1 MDLKLRLLSLS
12 IAQLCCISSAFAGTN
27 NSSTTL
33 ATIKIKAQ
41 QAADQAYKVDSSNTA
56 TRSEVALKDTPQSVS
71 IVTQKVIEDIGATR
85 LIEALDLAGGLTRAN
100 NFGGQGLT
108 GFNLRG
114 FTSGEFYRNGFP
126 INRGYPNAP
135 DSNTIERVDVLRGP
149 SSSLYGRG
157 DPGGTFNLI
166 SKTPK
171 SEQRTTL
178 GAQLNSEGLYR
189 TTVDTTGTIPNAE
202 NIGYR
207 LNVIAEGGDSYR
219 DHVES
224 KRYGIAPVIQW
235 QASDATK
242 VIFEADILR
251 NQHPLDRG
259 HTRYPTQK
267 SFNSSPK
274 TYLWETGK
282 YNNRLYNDN
291 DMTQLRVEHDLGNEW
306 KLNAGVQYLHGKLH
320 GYAVEGSGVNK
331 DDIEKINRNYSYR
344 ELKWQD
350 TDAQI
355 NLTGNFQ
362 LLGLAHTLVTGL
374 EYENYD
380 YKSYII
386 RSDPKSN
393 NYPINIYD
401 PVLGQPLPELNSVAT
416 HDRENLKTTALFV
429 QDQIELNERL
439 SALLGLRFEHYEH
452 DYKNLLPNTA
462 NWNTSHDAF
471 IPRLGLVFKARD
483 DLSIYSNAAK
493 SFKPN
498 TGASHNGEGFD
509 PEEGMAYEL
518 GFKWQALDNML
529 SVDSA
534 IFYANK
540 ENVLTDD
547 PLYPN
552 QNKKV
557 TAGEVRS
564 QGIELNIAGQITP
577 AWKIIGGYAYTDAEV
592 TKDNTLQKGTA
603 LANIPKNSFN
613 LLNIY
618 EFQNG
623 PLQGLGL
630 GINQKYIDKRAG
642 QTANSTYTMKG
653 YAVTDLVSYYQ
664 ATPKLRINLDLKN
677 LFDKVYDES
686 AFSLYAYPG
695 ESRTVQVGMSYTF

>member
-12 IAQLCCISSAFAGTN
+12 IAQLCCIPAAFADTN

-41 QAADQAYKVDSSNTA
+41 QASDQTYKVDSSSSA
-56 TRSEVALKDTPQSVS
+56 TRSEIALQDTPQSVS
-71 IVTQKVIEDIGATR
+71 MVTQKVIEDIGATR
-85 LIEALDLAGGLTRAN
+85 LVEALDLAGGVTRAN

-108 GFNLRG
+108 GFNMRG

-171 SEQRTTL
+171 SEQQTTL
-178 GAQLNSEGLYR
+178 GAQLSSEGLYR
-189 TTVDTTGTIPNAE
+189 TTVDTTGTVPDAE

-235 QASDATK
+235 QATDATK
-242 VIFEADILR
+242 VTFEADILR

-267 SFNSSPK
+267 SFNSSPE

-282 YNNRLYNDN
+282 YYNRLYNDN
-291 DMTQLRVEHDLGNEW
+291 NMTQLRVEHDLGNDW
-306 KLNAGVQYLHGKLH
+306 KLNAGVQYLNGKLH
-320 GYAVEGSGVNK
+320 GYAVEANGIQNDG
-331 DDIEKINRNYSYR
+331 ETLGRNYNYR

-386 RSDPKSN
+386 RSSGDIGS
-393 NYPINIYD
+393 YPINIYN
-401 PVLGQPLPELNSVAT
+401 PVLGQPLPELNRVTT

-429 QDQIELNERL
+429 QDQIGLNERL

-452 DYKNLLPNTA
+452 DYKNLLPNTT

-471 IPRLGLVFKARD
+471 IPRLGLVYKASD
-483 DLSIYSNAAK
+483 DLSLYGNAAK

-498 TGASHNGEGFD
+498 TGASRNGEGFD
-509 PEEGMAYEL
+509 PEEGTAYEL

-529 SVDSA
+529 SIDSA
-534 IFYANK
+534 IFM
-540 ENVLTDD
+540 LI
-547 PLYPN
+547 
-552 QNKKV
+552 KKM
-557 TAGEVRS
+557 
-564 QGIELNIAGQITP
+564 
-577 AWKIIGGYAYTDAEV
+577 Y
-592 TKDNTLQKGTA
+592 
-603 LANIPKNSFN
+603 
-613 LLNIY
+613 
-618 EFQNG
+618 
-623 PLQGLGL
+623 
-630 GINQKYIDKRAG
+630 
-642 QTANSTYTMKG
+642 
-653 YAVTDLVSYYQ
+653 
-664 ATPKLRINLDLKN
+664 
-677 LFDKVYDES
+677 
-686 AFSLYAYPG
+686 
-695 ESRTVQVGMSYTF
+695 

>member
-12 IAQLCCISSAFAGTN
+12 IAQLCCIPAAFADTN

-41 QAADQAYKVDSSNTA
+41 QASDQTYKVDSSSSA
-56 TRSEVALKDTPQSVS
+56 TRSEIALQNTPQSVS
-71 IVTQKVIEDIGATR
+71 VVTQKVIEDIGATR
-85 LIEALDLAGGLTRAN
+85 LVEALDLAGGVTRAN

-108 GFNLRG
+108 GFNVRG

-171 SEQRTTL
+171 SEQQTTL
-178 GAQLNSEGLYR
+178 GAQLSSEGLYR

-235 QASDATK
+235 QATDATK
-242 VIFEADILR
+242 VTFEADILR

-267 SFNSSPK
+267 SFNSSPE

-282 YNNRLYNDN
+282 YYNRLYNDN
-291 DMTQLRVEHDLGNEW
+291 NMAQLRVEHDLGNDW
-306 KLNAGVQYLHGKLH
+306 KLNAGVQYLNGKLH
-320 GYAVEGSGVNK
+320 GYAVEANGIQNDG
-331 DDIEKINRNYSYR
+331 ETLGRNYNYR

-386 RSDPKSN
+386 RSSGDIGS
-393 NYPINIYD
+393 YPINIYN
-401 PVLGQPLPELNSVAT
+401 PVLGQPLPELNRITT

-429 QDQIELNERL
+429 QDQIDLNERL

-452 DYKNLLPNTA
+452 DYKNLLPNTT

-471 IPRLGLVFKARD
+471 IPRLGLVYKASD
-483 DLSIYSNAAK
+483 DLSLYGNAAK

-498 TGASHNGEGFD
+498 TGASRNGEGFD
-509 PEEGMAYEL
+509 PEEGTAYEL

-529 SVDSA
+529 SIDSA

-540 ENVLTDD
+540 ENVLTLD
-547 PLYPN
+547 PVDSAY
-552 QNKKV
+552 KV
-557 TAGEVRS
+557 AAGEVRS
-564 QGIELNIAGQITP
+564 RGIELNIAGQITP

-618 EFQNG
+618 EFQDG

-630 GINQKYIDKRAG
+630 GINQKYIDLSDTRDTEAL
-642 QTANSTYTMKG
+642 ST
-653 YAVTDLVSYYQ
+653 
-664 ATPKLRINLDLKN
+664 
-677 LFDKVYDES
+677 
-686 AFSLYAYPG
+686 
-695 ESRTVQVGMSYTF
+695 

>member
-12 IAQLCCISSAFAGTN
+12 IAQLCCIPATFADTN

-41 QAADQAYKVDSSNTA
+41 QTSDQTYKVDSSSSA
-56 TRSEVALKDTPQSVS
+56 TRSEIALQDTPQSVS
-71 IVTQKVIEDIGATR
+71 VVTQKVIEDIGATR
-85 LIEALDLAGGLTRAN
+85 LVEALDLAGGVTRAN

-108 GFNLRG
+108 GFNVRG

-171 SEQRTTL
+171 SEQQTTL

-235 QASDATK
+235 QATDATR
-242 VIFEADILR
+242 VTFEADILR

-267 SFNSSPK
+267 SFNSSPE

-282 YNNRLYNDN
+282 YYNRLYNDN
-291 DMTQLRVEHDLGNEW
+291 NMAQLRVEHDLANDW
-306 KLNAGVQYLHGKLH
+306 KLNAGVQYLNGKLH
-320 GYAVEGSGVNK
+320 GYAVEANGIQNDG
-331 DDIEKINRNYSYR
+331 ETLGRNYNYR

-386 RSDPKSN
+386 RSSGDIGS
-393 NYPINIYD
+393 YPINIYN
-401 PVLGQPLPELNSVAT
+401 PVLGQPLPELNRVTT

-429 QDQIELNERL
+429 QDQIDLNERL

-452 DYKNLLPNTA
+452 DYKNLLPNTT

-471 IPRLGLVFKARD
+471 IPRLGLVYKASD
-483 DLSIYSNAAK
+483 DLSLYGNAAK

-498 TGASHNGEGFD
+498 TGASRNGEGFD
-509 PEEGMAYEL
+509 PEEGTTYEL

-529 SVDSA
+529 SIDSA

-540 ENVLTDD
+540 ENVLTLD
-547 PLYPN
+547 PVDSAY
-552 QNKKV
+552 KV
-557 TAGEVRS
+557 AAGEVRS
-564 QGIELNIAGQITP
+564 RGIELNIAGQITP
-577 AWKIIGGYAYTDAEV
+577 AWKIIGGYA
-592 TKDNTLQKGTA
+592 
-603 LANIPKNSFN
+603 
-613 LLNIY
+613 
-618 EFQNG
+618 
-623 PLQGLGL
+623 
-630 GINQKYIDKRAG
+630 
-642 QTANSTYTMKG
+642 
-653 YAVTDLVSYYQ
+653 
-664 ATPKLRINLDLKN
+664 
-677 LFDKVYDES
+677 
-686 AFSLYAYPG
+686 
-695 ESRTVQVGMSYTF
+695 

>member
-12 IAQLCCISSAFAGTN
+12 IAQLCCIPAAFADTN

-41 QAADQAYKVDSSNTA
+41 QASDQTYKVDSSSSA
-56 TRSEVALKDTPQSVS
+56 TRSEIALQDTPQSVS
-71 IVTQKVIEDIGATR
+71 MVTQKVIEDIGATR
-85 LIEALDLAGGLTRAN
+85 LVEALDLAGGVTRAN

-108 GFNLRG
+108 GFNMRG

-171 SEQRTTL
+171 SEQQTTL
-178 GAQLNSEGLYR
+178 GAQLSSEGLYR
-189 TTVDTTGTIPNAE
+189 TTVDTTGTVPDAE

-235 QASDATK
+235 QATDATK
-242 VIFEADILR
+242 VTFEADILR

-267 SFNSSPK
+267 SFNSSPE

-282 YNNRLYNDN
+282 YYNRLYNDN
-291 DMTQLRVEHDLGNEW
+291 NMTQLRVEHDLGNDW
-306 KLNAGVQYLHGKLH
+306 KLNAGVQYLNGKLH
-320 GYAVEGSGVNK
+320 GYAVEANGIQNDG
-331 DDIEKINRNYSYR
+331 ETLGRNYNYR

-386 RSDPKSN
+386 RSSGDIGS
-393 NYPINIYD
+393 YPINIYN
-401 PVLGQPLPELNSVAT
+401 PVLGQPLPELNRVTT

-429 QDQIELNERL
+429 QDQIGLNERL

-452 DYKNLLPNTA
+452 DYKNLLPNTT

-471 IPRLGLVFKARD
+471 IPRLGLVYKASD
-483 DLSIYSNAAK
+483 DLSLYGNAAK

-498 TGASHNGEGFD
+498 TGASRNGEGFD
-509 PEEGMAYEL
+509 PEEGTAYEL

-529 SVDSA
+529 SIDSA

-540 ENVLTDD
+540 ENVLTLD
-547 PLYPN
+547 PVDSAY
-552 QNKKV
+552 KV
-557 TAGEVRS
+557 AAGEVRS
-564 QGIELNIAGQITP
+564 RGIELNIAGQITP

-592 TKDNTLQKGTA
+592 TKDNTLQKEQ
-603 LANIPKNSFN
+603 L
-613 LLNIY
+613 
-618 EFQNG
+618 
-623 PLQGLGL
+623 
-630 GINQKYIDKRAG
+630 
-642 QTANSTYTMKG
+642 
-653 YAVTDLVSYYQ
+653 
-664 ATPKLRINLDLKN
+664 
-677 LFDKVYDES
+677 
-686 AFSLYAYPG
+686 
-695 ESRTVQVGMSYTF
+695 

>member
-12 IAQLCCISSAFAGTN
+12 IAQLCCISTTFAETN
-27 NSSTTL
+27 SSSTTL

-41 QAADQAYKVDSSNTA
+41 QAADQAYKVDSSSSA

-71 IVTQKVIEDIGATR
+71 VVTQKVIEDIGATR
-85 LIEALDLAGGLTRAN
+85 LIEALDLAGGVTRAN

-171 SEQRTTL
+171 SEQQTTL
-178 GAQLNSEGLYR
+178 GAQLNIEGLYR

-242 VIFEADILR
+242 VTFEADILR

-259 HTRYPTQK
+259 QTRYAGQK
-267 SFNSSPK
+267 SFNSSPE

-291 DMTQLRVEHDLGNEW
+291 NMTQLRVEHDLGNDW
-306 KLNAGVQYLHGKLH
+306 KLNAGVQYLNGKLH
-320 GYAVEGSGVNK
+320 GYAVEANGIQ
-331 DDIEKINRNYSYR
+331 DDGETLNRNYNYR

-380 YKSYII
+380 YKSFII

-401 PVLGQPLPELNSVAT
+401 PVLGQPLPELKNITT

-429 QDQIELNERL
+429 QDQIDLNERL

-498 TGASHNGEGFD
+498 TGASRNGEGFD

-534 IFYANK
+534 IFYAKK
-540 ENVLTDD
+540 ENVLTLD
-547 PLYPN
+547 PVDSAY
-552 QNKKV
+552 KV
-557 TAGEVRS
+557 AAGEVRS
-564 QGIELNIAGQITP
+564 QGIELNVAGQITP

-592 TKDNTLQKGTA
+592 TKDNTLKKGTA

-618 EFQNG
+618 EFQDG

-653 YAVTDLVSYYQ
+653 YAVTDLISYYQ

-686 AFSLYAYPG
+686 AFNLYAYPG
-695 ESRTVQVGMSYTF
+695 ESRTVQLGMSYTF

>member
-12 IAQLCCISSAFAGTN
+12 IAQLCCISSAFADTDT
-27 NSSTTL
+27 SSTTL
-33 ATIKIKAQ
+33 ATIKVKAQ
-41 QAADQAYKVDSSNTA
+41 QASDQTYKVDSSSSA
-56 TRSEVALKDTPQSVS
+56 TRSEIALKDTPQSVS
-71 IVTQKVIEDIGATR
+71 VVTQKVIEDIGATR
-85 LIEALDLAGGLTRAN
+85 LIEALDLAGGVTRAN

-126 INRGYPNAP
+126 INRGYPNVP
-135 DSNTIERVDVLRGP
+135 DSNTIERIDVLRGP

-171 SEQRTTL
+171 SEQQTTL

-189 TTVDTTGTIPNAE
+189 TTVDTTGTVPNAE
-202 NIGYR
+202 NVGYR

-235 QASDATK
+235 QASDTTK
-242 VIFEADILR
+242 LTFEADILR

-259 HTRYPTQK
+259 QTRYAGQK
-267 SFNSSPK
+267 SFISSPD

-282 YNNRLYNDN
+282 DNNRLYNDN
-291 DMTQLRVEHDLGNEW
+291 NMAQLRVEHELGNDW
-306 KLNAGVQYLHGKLH
+306 KLNAGVQYLNGKLH
-320 GYAVEGSGVNK
+320 GYAVEANGIQK
-331 DDIEKINRNYSYR
+331 DGETLGRNYNYR

-355 NLTGNFQ
+355 NLTGKFQ
-362 LLGLAHTLVTGL
+362 FLGLANTLVTGL

-386 RSDPKSN
+386 RSSGDVGS
-393 NYPINIYD
+393 YPINIYN
-401 PVLGQPLPELNSVAT
+401 PVLGQPLPELYRVTT
-416 HDRENLKTTALFV
+416 HDRENLKTTALFL
-429 QDQIELNERL
+429 QDQVDLNERL

-462 NWNTSHDAF
+462 NWNTGHNAF
-471 IPRLGLVFKARD
+471 IPRLGLVYKASD
-483 DLSIYSNAAK
+483 DLSIYTNAAK

-498 TGASHNGEGFD
+498 TGASRNGDGFD
-509 PEEGMAYEL
+509 PEEGLAYEL

-529 SVDSA
+529 SIDSA
-534 IFYANK
+534 IFYVNK
-540 ENVLTDD
+540 ENVLTLD
-547 PLYPN
+547 PVDSAY
-552 QNKKV
+552 KV
-557 TAGEVRS
+557 AAGKVRS
-564 QGIELNIAGQITP
+564 QGIELNVAGQITP

-592 TKDNTLQKGTA
+592 TKDNSLQKGTT

-618 EFQNG
+618 EFQDG

-664 ATPKLRINLDLKN
+664 ASPKLRINLDLKN

-686 AFSLYAYPG
+686 AFNLYAYPG
-695 ESRTVQVGMSYTF
+695 ESRTVQLGMSYTF

>member
-12 IAQLCCISSAFAGTN
+12 IAQLCCIPAAFADTN

-41 QAADQAYKVDSSNTA
+41 QASDQTYKVDSSSSA
-56 TRSEVALKDTPQSVS
+56 TRSEIALQDTPQSVS
-71 IVTQKVIEDIGATR
+71 VVTQKVIEDIGATR
-85 LIEALDLAGGLTRAN
+85 LVEALDLAGGVTRAN

-108 GFNLRG
+108 GFNVRG

-171 SEQRTTL
+171 SEQQTTL

-235 QASDATK
+235 QATDATK
-242 VIFEADILR
+242 VTFEADILR

-267 SFNSSPK
+267 SFNSSPE

-282 YNNRLYNDN
+282 YYNRLYNDN
-291 DMTQLRVEHDLGNEW
+291 NMTQLRVEHDLGNDW
-306 KLNAGVQYLHGKLH
+306 KLNAGVQYLNGKLH
-320 GYAVEGSGVNK
+320 GYAVEANGIQNDG
-331 DDIEKINRNYSYR
+331 ETLGRNYNYR

-386 RSDPKSN
+386 RSSGDIGS
-393 NYPINIYD
+393 YPINIYN
-401 PVLGQPLPELNSVAT
+401 PVLGQPLPELNRVTT
-416 HDRENLKTTALFV
+416 HDRESLKTTALFV
-429 QDQIELNERL
+429 QDQIDLNERL

-452 DYKNLLPNTA
+452 DYKNLLPNTT

-471 IPRLGLVFKARD
+471 IPRLGLVYKASD
-483 DLSIYSNAAK
+483 DLSLYGNAAK

-498 TGASHNGEGFD
+498 TGASRNGEGFD
-509 PEEGMAYEL
+509 PEEGTAYEL

-529 SVDSA
+529 SIDSA

-540 ENVLTDD
+540 ENVLTLD
-547 PLYPN
+547 PVDSAY
-552 QNKKV
+552 KV
-557 TAGEVRS
+557 AAGEVRS
-564 QGIELNIAGQITP
+564 RGIELNIAGQITP

-618 EFQNG
+618 
-623 PLQGLGL
+623 
-630 GINQKYIDKRAG
+630 
-642 QTANSTYTMKG
+642 
-653 YAVTDLVSYYQ
+653 
-664 ATPKLRINLDLKN
+664 
-677 LFDKVYDES
+677 
-686 AFSLYAYPG
+686 
-695 ESRTVQVGMSYTF
+695 

>member
-12 IAQLCCISSAFAGTN
+12 IAQLCCIPAAFADTN

-41 QAADQAYKVDSSNTA
+41 QASDQTYKVDSSSSA
-56 TRSEVALKDTPQSVS
+56 TRSEIALQDTPQSVS
-71 IVTQKVIEDIGATR
+71 MVTQKVIEDIGATR
-85 LIEALDLAGGLTRAN
+85 LVEALDLAGGVTRAN

-108 GFNLRG
+108 GFNMRG

-171 SEQRTTL
+171 SEQQTTL
-178 GAQLNSEGLYR
+178 GAQLSSEGLYR
-189 TTVDTTGTIPNAE
+189 TTVDTTGTVPDAE

-235 QASDATK
+235 QATDATK
-242 VIFEADILR
+242 VTFEADILR

-267 SFNSSPK
+267 SFNSSPE

-282 YNNRLYNDN
+282 YYNRLYNDN
-291 DMTQLRVEHDLGNEW
+291 NMTQLRVEHDLGNDW
-306 KLNAGVQYLHGKLH
+306 KLNAGVQYLNGKLH
-320 GYAVEGSGVNK
+320 GYAVEANGIQNDG
-331 DDIEKINRNYSYR
+331 ETLGRNYNYR

-386 RSDPKSN
+386 RSSGDIGS
-393 NYPINIYD
+393 YPINIYN
-401 PVLGQPLPELNSVAT
+401 PVLGQPLPELNRVTT

-429 QDQIELNERL
+429 QDQIGLNERL

-452 DYKNLLPNTA
+452 DYKNLLPNTT

-471 IPRLGLVFKARD
+471 IPRLGLVYKASD
-483 DLSIYSNAAK
+483 DLSLYGNAAK

-498 TGASHNGEGFD
+498 TGASRNGEGFD
-509 PEEGMAYEL
+509 PEEGTAYEL

-529 SVDSA
+529 SIDSA

-540 ENVLTDD
+540 ENVLTLD
-547 PLYPN
+547 PVDSAY
-552 QNKKV
+552 KV
-557 TAGEVRS
+557 AAGEVRS
-564 QGIELNIAGQITP
+564 RGIELNIAGQITP
-577 AWKIIGGYAYTDAEV
+577 
-592 TKDNTLQKGTA
+592 
-603 LANIPKNSFN
+603 
-613 LLNIY
+613 
-618 EFQNG
+618 
-623 PLQGLGL
+623 
-630 GINQKYIDKRAG
+630 
-642 QTANSTYTMKG
+642 
-653 YAVTDLVSYYQ
+653 
-664 ATPKLRINLDLKN
+664 
-677 LFDKVYDES
+677 
-686 AFSLYAYPG
+686 
-695 ESRTVQVGMSYTF
+695 

>member
-12 IAQLCCISSAFAGTN
+12 IAQLCCIPAAFADTN

-41 QAADQAYKVDSSNTA
+41 QASDQTYKVDSSSSA
-56 TRSEVALKDTPQSVS
+56 TRSEIALQDTPQSVS
-71 IVTQKVIEDIGATR
+71 MVTQKVIEDIGATR
-85 LIEALDLAGGLTRAN
+85 LVEALDLAGGVTRAN

-108 GFNLRG
+108 GFNMRG

-171 SEQRTTL
+171 SEQQTTL
-178 GAQLNSEGLYR
+178 GAQLSSEGLYR
-189 TTVDTTGTIPNAE
+189 TTVDTTGTVPDAE

-235 QASDATK
+235 QATDATK
-242 VIFEADILR
+242 VTFEADILR

-267 SFNSSPK
+267 SFNSSPE

-282 YNNRLYNDN
+282 YYNRLYNDN
-291 DMTQLRVEHDLGNEW
+291 NMTQLRVEHDLGNDW
-306 KLNAGVQYLHGKLH
+306 KLNAGVQYLNGKLH
-320 GYAVEGSGVNK
+320 GYAVEANGIQNDG
-331 DDIEKINRNYSYR
+331 ETLGRNYNYR

-386 RSDPKSN
+386 RSSGDIGS
-393 NYPINIYD
+393 YPINIYN
-401 PVLGQPLPELNSVAT
+401 PVLGQPLPELNRVTT

-429 QDQIELNERL
+429 QDQIGLNERL

-452 DYKNLLPNTA
+452 DYKNLLPNTT

-471 IPRLGLVFKARD
+471 IPRLGLVYKASD
-483 DLSIYSNAAK
+483 DLSLYGNAAK

-498 TGASHNGEGFD
+498 TGASRNGEGFD
-509 PEEGMAYEL
+509 PEEGTAYEL

-529 SVDSA
+529 SIDSA

-540 ENVLTDD
+540 ENVLTLD
-547 PLYPN
+547 PVDSAY
-552 QNKKV
+552 KV
-557 TAGEVRS
+557 AAGEVRS
-564 QGIELNIAGQITP
+564 RGIELNIAGQITP
-577 AWKIIGGYAYTDAEV
+577 AWKIIGGR
-592 TKDNTLQKGTA
+592 
-603 LANIPKNSFN
+603 I
-613 LLNIY
+613 
-618 EFQNG
+618 
-623 PLQGLGL
+623 
-630 GINQKYIDKRAG
+630 
-642 QTANSTYTMKG
+642 QT
-653 YAVTDLVSYYQ
+653 
-664 ATPKLRINLDLKN
+664 
-677 LFDKVYDES
+677 
-686 AFSLYAYPG
+686 
-695 ESRTVQVGMSYTF
+695 

>member
-12 IAQLCCISSAFAGTN
+12 IAQLCCIPAAFADTN

-41 QAADQAYKVDSSNTA
+41 QASDQTYKVDSSSSA
-56 TRSEVALKDTPQSVS
+56 TRSEIALQDTPQSVS
-71 IVTQKVIEDIGATR
+71 MVTQKVIEDIGATR
-85 LIEALDLAGGLTRAN
+85 LVEALDLAGGVTRAN

-108 GFNLRG
+108 GFNMRG

-171 SEQRTTL
+171 SEQQTTL
-178 GAQLNSEGLYR
+178 GAQLSSEGLYR
-189 TTVDTTGTIPNAE
+189 TTVDTTGTVPDAE

-235 QASDATK
+235 QATDATK
-242 VIFEADILR
+242 VTFEADILR

-267 SFNSSPK
+267 SFNSSPE

-282 YNNRLYNDN
+282 YYNRLYNDN
-291 DMTQLRVEHDLGNEW
+291 NMTQLRVEHDLGNDW
-306 KLNAGVQYLHGKLH
+306 KLNAGVQYLNGKLH
-320 GYAVEGSGVNK
+320 GYAVEANGIQNDG
-331 DDIEKINRNYSYR
+331 ETLGRNYNYR

-386 RSDPKSN
+386 RSSGDIGS
-393 NYPINIYD
+393 YPINIYN
-401 PVLGQPLPELNSVAT
+401 PVLGQPLPELNRVTT

-429 QDQIELNERL
+429 QDQIGLNERL

-452 DYKNLLPNTA
+452 DYKNLLPNTT

-471 IPRLGLVFKARD
+471 IPRLGLVYKASD
-483 DLSIYSNAAK
+483 DLSLYGNAAK

-498 TGASHNGEGFD
+498 TGASRNGEGFD
-509 PEEGMAYEL
+509 PEEGTAYEL

-529 SVDSA
+529 SIDSA

-540 ENVLTDD
+540 ENVLTLD
-547 PLYPN
+547 PVDSAY
-552 QNKKV
+552 KV
-557 TAGEVRS
+557 AAGEVRS
-564 QGIELNIAGQITP
+564 RGIELNIAGQITP

-613 LLNIY
+613 LLN
-618 EFQNG
+618 
-623 PLQGLGL
+623 
-630 GINQKYIDKRAG
+630 
-642 QTANSTYTMKG
+642 
-653 YAVTDLVSYYQ
+653 
-664 ATPKLRINLDLKN
+664 
-677 LFDKVYDES
+677 
-686 AFSLYAYPG
+686 
-695 ESRTVQVGMSYTF
+695 

>member
-12 IAQLCCISSAFAGTN
+12 IAQLCCISTTFAETN
-27 NSSTTL
+27 SSSTTL

-41 QAADQAYKVDSSNTA
+41 QAADQAYKVDSSNSA

-71 IVTQKVIEDIGATR
+71 VVTQKVIEDIGATR
-85 LIEALDLAGGLTRAN
+85 LIEALDLAGGVTRAN

-171 SEQRTTL
+171 SEQQTTL

-242 VIFEADILR
+242 VTFEADILR

-259 HTRYPTQK
+259 QTRYAGQK
-267 SFNSSPK
+267 SFNNSPE

-291 DMTQLRVEHDLGNEW
+291 NMTQLRVEHDLGNDW

-320 GYAVEGSGVNK
+320 GYAVEANGIQ
-331 DDIEKINRNYSYR
+331 DDGETLNRNYNYR

-401 PVLGQPLPELNSVAT
+401 PVLGQPLPELKNITT
-416 HDRENLKTTALFV
+416 HDRENLKTTAVFA
-429 QDQIELNERL
+429 QDQIDLNERL

-471 IPRLGLVFKARD
+471 IPRLGLVFKARN

-498 TGASHNGEGFD
+498 TGASRNGEGFD
-509 PEEGMAYEL
+509 PEQGMAYEL
-518 GFKWQALDNML
+518 GFKWQALDNTL

-534 IFYANK
+534 IFYAKK
-540 ENVLTDD
+540 ENVLTLD
-547 PLYPN
+547 PVDSAY
-552 QNKKV
+552 KV
-557 TAGEVRS
+557 AAGKVRS
-564 QGIELNIAGQITP
+564 QGIELNVAGQITP

-592 TKDNTLQKGTA
+592 SKDNTLKKGTA

-618 EFQNG
+618 EFQDG

-653 YAVTDLVSYYQ
+653 YAVTDLVTYYQ

-686 AFSLYAYPG
+686 AFNLYAYPG

>member
-12 IAQLCCISSAFAGTN
+12 IAQLCCIPAAFADTN

-41 QAADQAYKVDSSNTA
+41 QASDQTYKVDSSSSA
-56 TRSEVALKDTPQSVS
+56 TRSEIALQNTPQSVS
-71 IVTQKVIEDIGATR
+71 VVTQKVIEDIGATR
-85 LIEALDLAGGLTRAN
+85 LVEALDLAGGVTRAN

-108 GFNLRG
+108 GFNVRG

-171 SEQRTTL
+171 SEQQTTL
-178 GAQLNSEGLYR
+178 GAQLSSEGLYR
-189 TTVDTTGTIPNAE
+189 TTVDTTGTVPDAE

-235 QASDATK
+235 QATDATK
-242 VIFEADILR
+242 VTFEADILR

-267 SFNSSPK
+267 SFNSSPE

-282 YNNRLYNDN
+282 YYNRLYNDN
-291 DMTQLRVEHDLGNEW
+291 NMAQLRVEHDLANDW
-306 KLNAGVQYLHGKLH
+306 KLNAGVQYLNGKLH
-320 GYAVEGSGVNK
+320 GYAVEANGIQNDG
-331 DDIEKINRNYSYR
+331 ETLGRNYNYR

-386 RSDPKSN
+386 RSSGDIGS
-393 NYPINIYD
+393 YPINIYN
-401 PVLGQPLPELNSVAT
+401 PVLGQPLPELNRVTT

-429 QDQIELNERL
+429 QDQIDLNERL

-452 DYKNLLPNTA
+452 DYKNLLPNTT

-471 IPRLGLVFKARD
+471 IPRLGLVYKASD
-483 DLSIYSNAAK
+483 DLSLYGNAAK

-498 TGASHNGEGFD
+498 TGASRNGEGFD
-509 PEEGMAYEL
+509 PEEGTTYEL

-529 SVDSA
+529 SIDSA

-540 ENVLTDD
+540 ENVLTLD
-547 PLYPN
+547 PVDSAY
-552 QNKKV
+552 KV
-557 TAGEVRS
+557 AAGEVRS
-564 QGIELNIAGQITP
+564 RGIELNIAGQITP
-577 AWKIIGGYAYTDAEV
+577 AWKIIGGYAFTDAEV

-613 LLNIY
+613 
-618 EFQNG
+618 
-623 PLQGLGL
+623 
-630 GINQKYIDKRAG
+630 
-642 QTANSTYTMKG
+642 
-653 YAVTDLVSYYQ
+653 
-664 ATPKLRINLDLKN
+664 
-677 LFDKVYDES
+677 
-686 AFSLYAYPG
+686 
-695 ESRTVQVGMSYTF
+695 

>member
-1 MDLKLRLLSLS
+1 MDLKLSLLSLS
-12 IAQLCCISSAFAGTN
+12 IAQFCCLSTAFAETDS
-27 NSSTTL
+27 SSTTL

-41 QAADQAYKVDSSNTA
+41 QTSDQTYKVDSSSSA
-56 TRSEVALKDTPQSVS
+56 TRSEIALKDTPQSVS
-71 IVTQKVIEDIGATR
+71 VVTQKVIEDIGATR
-85 LIEALDLAGGLTRAN
+85 LIEALDLAGGIGRAN

-135 DSNTIERVDVLRGP
+135 DSNTIERIDVLRGP

-171 SEQRTTL
+171 SEQQTTL

-219 DHVES
+219 DNVES

-242 VIFEADILR
+242 VTFEADILR

-267 SFNSSPK
+267 SFNISPE

-291 DMTQLRVEHDLGNEW
+291 NMTQLRVEHDLGNDW
-306 KLNAGVQYLHGKLH
+306 KLNAGVQYLNGKLY
-320 GYAVEGSGVNK
+320 GYAVEANGIQNDG
-331 DDIEKINRNYSYR
+331 ETLGRNYNYR

-386 RSDPKSN
+386 RSSGDIGS
-393 NYPINIYD
+393 YPININD
-401 PVLGQPLPELNSVAT
+401 PVLGQALPELNRVTT
-416 HDRENLKTTALFV
+416 HDRENLKTTAVFV
-429 QDQIELNERL
+429 QDQIDLNERL

-452 DYKNLLPNTA
+452 DYKNLLPNTT

-498 TGASHNGEGFD
+498 TGANRNGEGFD
-509 PEEGMAYEL
+509 PEEGIAYEL

-534 IFYANK
+534 IFYAEK
-540 ENVLTDD
+540 ENVLTID
-547 PLYPN
+547 PIDSAY
-552 QNKKV
+552 KV
-557 TAGEVRS
+557 SAGEVRS
-564 QGIELNIAGQITP
+564 RGIELNIAGQITP

-618 EFQNG
+618 EFQG
-623 PLQGLGL
+623 GALQGLGL
-630 GINQKYIDKRAG
+630 GFNQKYIDKRAG

-664 ATPKLRINLDLKN
+664 ATPKLRLNLDLKN
-677 LFDKVYDES
+677 IFDRTYDES
-686 AFSLYAYPG
+686 AFNLYAYPG
-695 ESRTVQVGMSYTF
+695 EPRTVQFGMSYTF

>member
-12 IAQLCCISSAFAGTN
+12 IAQLCCISSAFAETN

-41 QAADQAYKVDSSNTA
+41 QAADQAYKVDSSNSA

-71 IVTQKVIEDIGATR
+71 VVTQKVIEDIGATR
-85 LIEALDLAGGLTRAN
+85 LIEALDLAGGVTRAN

-207 LNVIAEGGDSYR
+207 LNVISEGGDSYR

-242 VIFEADILR
+242 VTFEADILR

-259 HTRYPTQK
+259 QTRYAGQK
-267 SFNSSPK
+267 SFNNSPE

-291 DMTQLRVEHDLGNEW
+291 NMTQLRVEHDLGNDW
-306 KLNAGVQYLHGKLH
+306 KLNAGVQYLHGKLY
-320 GYAVEGSGVNK
+320 GYAVEANGIQ
-331 DDIEKINRNYSYR
+331 DDGETLNRNYNYR

-362 LLGLAHTLVTGL
+362 LLGLAHTFVTGL
-374 EYENYD
+374 EYEKYD
-380 YKSYII
+380 YKSFII

-401 PVLGQPLPELNSVAT
+401 PVLGQPLPELKNITT

-429 QDQIELNERL
+429 QDQIDLNERL
-439 SALLGLRFEHYEH
+439 STLLGLRFEHYEH

-498 TGASHNGEGFD
+498 TGASRNGEGFD

-534 IFYANK
+534 IFYAKK
-540 ENVLTDD
+540 ENVLTLD
-547 PLYPN
+547 PVDSAY
-552 QNKKV
+552 KV
-557 TAGEVRS
+557 AAGKVRS
-564 QGIELNIAGQITP
+564 QGIELNVAGQITP

-592 TKDNTLQKGTA
+592 TKDNTLQKGIA

-618 EFQNG
+618 EFQDG

-686 AFSLYAYPG
+686 AFNLYAYPG
-695 ESRTVQVGMSYTF
+695 ESRTVQLGMSYTF

>member
-12 IAQLCCISSAFAGTN
+12 IAQLCCIPAAFADTN

-41 QAADQAYKVDSSNTA
+41 QASDQTYKVDSSSSA
-56 TRSEVALKDTPQSVS
+56 TRSEIALQDTPQSVS
-71 IVTQKVIEDIGATR
+71 MVTQKVIEDIGATR
-85 LIEALDLAGGLTRAN
+85 LVEALDLAGGVTRAN

-108 GFNLRG
+108 GFNMRG

-171 SEQRTTL
+171 SEQQTTL
-178 GAQLNSEGLYR
+178 GAQLSSEGLYR
-189 TTVDTTGTIPNAE
+189 TTVDTTGTVPDAE

-235 QASDATK
+235 QATDATK
-242 VIFEADILR
+242 VTFEADILR

-267 SFNSSPK
+267 SFNSSPE

-282 YNNRLYNDN
+282 YYNRLYNDN
-291 DMTQLRVEHDLGNEW
+291 NMTQLRVEHDLGNDW
-306 KLNAGVQYLHGKLH
+306 KLNAGVQYLNGKLH
-320 GYAVEGSGVNK
+320 GYAVEANGIQNDG
-331 DDIEKINRNYSYR
+331 ETLGRNYNYR

-386 RSDPKSN
+386 RSSGDIGS
-393 NYPINIYD
+393 YPINIYN
-401 PVLGQPLPELNSVAT
+401 PVLGQPLPELNRVTT

-429 QDQIELNERL
+429 QDQIGLNERL

-452 DYKNLLPNTA
+452 DYKNLLPNTT

-471 IPRLGLVFKARD
+471 IPRLGLVYKASD
-483 DLSIYSNAAK
+483 DLSLYGNAAK

-498 TGASHNGEGFD
+498 TGASRNGEGFD
-509 PEEGMAYEL
+509 PEEGTAYEL

-529 SVDSA
+529 SIDSA

-540 ENVLTDD
+540 ENVLCT
-547 PLYPN
+547 
-552 QNKKV
+552 
-557 TAGEVRS
+557 R
-564 QGIELNIAGQITP
+564 
-577 AWKIIGGYAYTDAEV
+577 
-592 TKDNTLQKGTA
+592 QK
-603 LANIPKNSFN
+603 
-613 LLNIY
+613 
-618 EFQNG
+618 
-623 PLQGLGL
+623 
-630 GINQKYIDKRAG
+630 
-642 QTANSTYTMKG
+642 
-653 YAVTDLVSYYQ
+653 
-664 ATPKLRINLDLKN
+664 
-677 LFDKVYDES
+677 
-686 AFSLYAYPG
+686 
-695 ESRTVQVGMSYTF
+695 

>member
-12 IAQLCCISSAFAGTN
+12 IAQLCCIPAAFADTN

-41 QAADQAYKVDSSNTA
+41 QASDQTYKVDSSSSA
-56 TRSEVALKDTPQSVS
+56 TRSEIALQDTPQSVS
-71 IVTQKVIEDIGATR
+71 VVTQKVIEDIGATR
-85 LIEALDLAGGLTRAN
+85 LVEALDLAGGVTRAN

-108 GFNLRG
+108 GFNVRG

-171 SEQRTTL
+171 SEQQTTL

-189 TTVDTTGTIPNAE
+189 TTVDMTGTIPNAE

-224 KRYGIAPVIQW
+224 KRYGIAPIIQW
-235 QASDATK
+235 QATDATK
-242 VIFEADILR
+242 VTFEADILR

-267 SFNSSPK
+267 SFNSSPE

-282 YNNRLYNDN
+282 YYNRLYNDN
-291 DMTQLRVEHDLGNEW
+291 NMTQLRVEHDLGNDW
-306 KLNAGVQYLHGKLH
+306 KLNAGVQYLNGKLH
-320 GYAVEGSGVNK
+320 GYAVEANGIQADG
-331 DDIEKINRNYSYR
+331 ETLGRNYNYR

-386 RSDPKSN
+386 RSSGDIGS
-393 NYPINIYD
+393 YPINIYN
-401 PVLGQPLPELNSVAT
+401 PVLGQPLPELNRVTT

-429 QDQIELNERL
+429 QDQIDLNERL

-452 DYKNLLPNTA
+452 DYKNLLPNTT

-471 IPRLGLVFKARD
+471 IPRLGLVYKASD
-483 DLSIYSNAAK
+483 DLSLYGNAAK

-498 TGASHNGEGFD
+498 TGASRNGEGFD
-509 PEEGMAYEL
+509 PEEGTAYEL

-529 SVDSA
+529 SIDSA

-540 ENVLTDD
+540 ENVLTLD
-547 PLYPN
+547 PVDSAY
-552 QNKKV
+552 KV
-557 TAGEVRS
+557 AAGEVRS
-564 QGIELNIAGQITP
+564 RGIELNIAGQITP

-618 EFQNG
+618 EFQDG

-630 GINQKYIDKRAG
+630 GINQKALLQIVGGDK
-642 QTANSTYTMKG
+642 
-653 YAVTDLVSYYQ
+653 LII
-664 ATPKLRINLDLKN
+664 P
-677 LFDKVYDES
+677 FC
-686 AFSLYAYPG
+686 
-695 ESRTVQVGMSYTF
+695 

>member
-12 IAQLCCISSAFAGTN
+12 IAQLCCIPAAFADTN

-41 QAADQAYKVDSSNTA
+41 QASDQTYKVDSSSSA
-56 TRSEVALKDTPQSVS
+56 TRSEIALQDTPQSVS
-71 IVTQKVIEDIGATR
+71 MVTQKVIEDIGATR
-85 LIEALDLAGGLTRAN
+85 LVEALDLAGGVTRAN

-108 GFNLRG
+108 GFNMRG

-171 SEQRTTL
+171 SEQQTTL
-178 GAQLNSEGLYR
+178 GAQLSSEGLYR
-189 TTVDTTGTIPNAE
+189 TTVDTTGTVPDAE

-235 QASDATK
+235 QATDATK
-242 VIFEADILR
+242 VTFEADILR

-267 SFNSSPK
+267 SFNSSPE

-282 YNNRLYNDN
+282 YYNRLYNDN
-291 DMTQLRVEHDLGNEW
+291 NMTQLRVEHDLGNDW
-306 KLNAGVQYLHGKLH
+306 KLNAGVQYLNGKLH
-320 GYAVEGSGVNK
+320 GYAVEANGIQNDG
-331 DDIEKINRNYSYR
+331 ETLGRNYNYR

-386 RSDPKSN
+386 RSSGDIGS
-393 NYPINIYD
+393 YPINIYN
-401 PVLGQPLPELNSVAT
+401 PVLGQPLPELNRVTT

-429 QDQIELNERL
+429 QDQIGLNERL

-452 DYKNLLPNTA
+452 DYKNLLPNTT

-471 IPRLGLVFKARD
+471 IPRLGLVYKASD
-483 DLSIYSNAAK
+483 DLSLYGNAAK

-498 TGASHNGEGFD
+498 TGASRNGEGFD
-509 PEEGMAYEL
+509 PEEGTAYEL

-529 SVDSA
+529 SIDSA

-540 ENVLTDD
+540 ENVLTLD
-547 PLYPN
+547 PVDSAY
-552 QNKKV
+552 KV
-557 TAGEVRS
+557 AAGEVRS
-564 QGIELNIAGQITP
+564 RGIELN
-577 AWKIIGGYAYTDAEV
+577 
-592 TKDNTLQKGTA
+592 
-603 LANIPKNSFN
+603 
-613 LLNIY
+613 
-618 EFQNG
+618 
-623 PLQGLGL
+623 
-630 GINQKYIDKRAG
+630 
-642 QTANSTYTMKG
+642 
-653 YAVTDLVSYYQ
+653 
-664 ATPKLRINLDLKN
+664 
-677 LFDKVYDES
+677 
-686 AFSLYAYPG
+686 
-695 ESRTVQVGMSYTF
+695 

>member
-12 IAQLCCISSAFAGTN
+12 IAQLCCIPAAFADTN

-41 QAADQAYKVDSSNTA
+41 QASDQTYKVDSSSSA
-56 TRSEVALKDTPQSVS
+56 TRSEIALQDTPQSVS
-71 IVTQKVIEDIGATR
+71 MVTQKVIEDIGATR
-85 LIEALDLAGGLTRAN
+85 LVEALDLAGGVTRAN

-108 GFNLRG
+108 GFNMRG

-171 SEQRTTL
+171 SEQQTTL
-178 GAQLNSEGLYR
+178 GAQLSSEGLYR
-189 TTVDTTGTIPNAE
+189 TTVDTTGTVPDAE

-235 QASDATK
+235 QATDATK
-242 VIFEADILR
+242 VTFEADILR

-267 SFNSSPK
+267 SFNSSPE

-282 YNNRLYNDN
+282 YYNRLYNDN
-291 DMTQLRVEHDLGNEW
+291 NMTQLRVEHDLGNDW
-306 KLNAGVQYLHGKLH
+306 KLNAGVQYLNGKLH
-320 GYAVEGSGVNK
+320 GYAVEANGIQNDG
-331 DDIEKINRNYSYR
+331 ETLGRNYNYR

-386 RSDPKSN
+386 RSSGDIGS
-393 NYPINIYD
+393 YPINIYN
-401 PVLGQPLPELNSVAT
+401 PVLGQPLPELNRVTT

-429 QDQIELNERL
+429 QDQIGLNERL

-452 DYKNLLPNTA
+452 DYKNLLPNTT

-471 IPRLGLVFKARD
+471 IPRLGLVYKASD
-483 DLSIYSNAAK
+483 DLSLYGNAAK

-498 TGASHNGEGFD
+498 TGASRNGEGFD
-509 PEEGMAYEL
+509 PEEGTAYEL

-529 SVDSA
+529 SIDSA

-540 ENVLTDD
+540 ENVLTLD
-547 PLYPN
+547 PVDSAY
-552 QNKKV
+552 KV
-557 TAGEVRS
+557 AAGEVRS
-564 QGIELNIAGQITP
+564 RGIELNIAGQITP

-618 EFQNG
+618 SVH
-623 PLQGLGL
+623 
-630 GINQKYIDKRAG
+630 DKFHRTLILSG
-642 QTANSTYTMKG
+642 FC
-653 YAVTDLVSYYQ
+653 L
-664 ATPKLRINLDLKN
+664 LKIA
-677 LFDKVYDES
+677 KIS
-686 AFSLYAYPG
+686 
-695 ESRTVQVGMSYTF
+695 

>member
-1 MDLKLRLLSLS
+1 MDLKRQLLSLS
-12 IAQLCCISSAFAGTN
+12 IAQLCCISTAFAETDA
-27 NSSTTL
+27 SSTTL
-33 ATIKIKAQ
+33 ATIKVKAQ
-41 QAADQAYKVDSSNTA
+41 QSSDQTYKVDSSSSA
-56 TRSEVALKDTPQSVS
+56 TRSETALQDTPQSVS
-71 IVTQKVIEDIGATR
+71 VVTQKVIEDIGATR
-85 LIEALDLAGGLTRAN
+85 LIEALDLAGGVGRAN

-108 GFNLRG
+108 NFNLRG
-114 FTSGEFYRNGFP
+114 FSSGEFYRNGFP
-126 INRGYPNAP
+126 INRGYPNTP
-135 DSNTIERVDVLRGP
+135 DSNTIERIDVLRGP

-171 SEQRTTL
+171 AEQQTTL
-178 GAQLNSEGLYR
+178 GAQLNSKGLYR
-189 TTVDTTGTIPNAE
+189 ATVDTTGTVPNAE

-242 VIFEADILR
+242 VTFEADILR

-259 HTRYPTQK
+259 QTRYAKQK
-267 SFNSSPK
+267 SFNRSPD

-282 YNNRLYNDN
+282 DNNRLYNDN
-291 DMTQLRVEHDLGNEW
+291 NMAQLRIEHELGNDW
-306 KLNAGVQYLHGKLH
+306 KLNAGVQYLNGKLH
-320 GYAVEGSGVNK
+320 GYAVEANGIQ
-331 DDIEKINRNYSYR
+331 DDGETLGRNYNYR

-355 NLTGNFQ
+355 NLTGHVQF
-362 LLGLAHTLVTGL
+362 LGLEHNLVTGL

-386 RSDPKSN
+386 RSSGDVGS
-393 NYPINIYD
+393 YPTHIYA
-401 PVLGQPLPELNSVAT
+401 PVLGQPLPELYRITT
-416 HDRENLKTTALFV
+416 HDRENLETTALFV
-429 QDQIELNERL
+429 QDQIDLSERL

-471 IPRLGLVFKARD
+471 IPRVGFVYKVAD
-483 DLSIYSNAAK
+483 DFSVYTNTAK

-498 TGASHNGEGFD
+498 TGASRNGEGFD

-540 ENVLTDD
+540 ENVLTID
-547 PLYPN
+547 PVDSAY
-552 QNKKV
+552 KV
-557 TAGEVRS
+557 AAGEVRS
-564 QGIELNIAGQITP
+564 RGVELNIAGQITP
-577 AWKIIGGYAYTDAEV
+577 AWKVIGGYAYTDAEV
-592 TKDNTLQKGTA
+592 TKDNTLKKGTA
-603 LANIPKNSFN
+603 LANVPKNSFN

-618 EFQNG
+618 EIQDG

-642 QTANSTYTMKG
+642 QTANSTYTMKA

-664 ATPKLRINLDLKN
+664 ATPKLRLNLDVKN
-677 LFDKVYDES
+677 IFDKAYDES
-686 AFSLYAYPG
+686 AFNLYAYPG
-695 ESRTVQVGMSYTF
+695 EPRTVQLGMSYTF

>member
-1 MDLKLRLLSLS
+1 
-12 IAQLCCISSAFAGTN
+12 AQLCCIPAAFADTN

-41 QAADQAYKVDSSNTA
+41 QASDQTYKVDSSSSA
-56 TRSEVALKDTPQSVS
+56 TRSEIALQDTPQSVS
-71 IVTQKVIEDIGATR
+71 MVTQKVIEDIGATR
-85 LIEALDLAGGLTRAN
+85 LVEALDLAGGVTRAN

-108 GFNLRG
+108 GFNMRG

-171 SEQRTTL
+171 SEQQTTL
-178 GAQLNSEGLYR
+178 GAQLSSEGLYR
-189 TTVDTTGTIPNAE
+189 TTVDTTGTVPDAE

-235 QASDATK
+235 QATDATK
-242 VIFEADILR
+242 VTFEADILR

-267 SFNSSPK
+267 SFNSSPE

-282 YNNRLYNDN
+282 YYNRLYNDN
-291 DMTQLRVEHDLGNEW
+291 NMTQLRVEHDLGNDW
-306 KLNAGVQYLHGKLH
+306 KLNAGVQYLNGKLH
-320 GYAVEGSGVNK
+320 GYAVEANGIQNDG
-331 DDIEKINRNYSYR
+331 ETLGRNYNYR

-386 RSDPKSN
+386 RSSGDIGS
-393 NYPINIYD
+393 YPINIYN
-401 PVLGQPLPELNSVAT
+401 PVLGQPLPELNRVTT

-429 QDQIELNERL
+429 QDQIGLNERL

-452 DYKNLLPNTA
+452 DYKNLLPNTT

-471 IPRLGLVFKARD
+471 IPRLGLVYKASD
-483 DLSIYSNAAK
+483 DLSLYGNAAK

-498 TGASHNGEGFD
+498 TGASRNGEGFD
-509 PEEGMAYEL
+509 PEEGTAYEL

-529 SVDSA
+529 SIDSA

-540 ENVLTDD
+540 ENVLTLD
-547 PLYPN
+547 PVDSAY
-552 QNKKV
+552 KV
-557 TAGEVRS
+557 AAGEVRS
-564 QGIELNIAGQITP
+564 RGIELNIAGQITP

-618 EFQNG
+618 EFQDG

-653 YAVTDLVSYYQ
+653 YAVIDLVSYYQ
-664 ATPKLRINLDLKN
+664 ATPK
-677 LFDKVYDES
+677 
-686 AFSLYAYPG
+686 
-695 ESRTVQVGMSYTF
+695 

>member
-12 IAQLCCISSAFAGTN
+12 IAQLCCIPAAFADTN

-41 QAADQAYKVDSSNTA
+41 QASDQTYKVDSSSSA
-56 TRSEVALKDTPQSVS
+56 TRSEIALQNTPQSVS
-71 IVTQKVIEDIGATR
+71 VVTQKVIEDIGATR
-85 LIEALDLAGGLTRAN
+85 LVEALDLAGGVTRAN

-108 GFNLRG
+108 GFNVRG

-171 SEQRTTL
+171 SEQQTTL
-178 GAQLNSEGLYR
+178 GAQLSSEGLYR
-189 TTVDTTGTIPNAE
+189 TTVDTTGTVPDAE

-235 QASDATK
+235 QATDATK
-242 VIFEADILR
+242 VTFEADILR

-267 SFNSSPK
+267 SFNSSPE

-282 YNNRLYNDN
+282 YYNRLYNDN
-291 DMTQLRVEHDLGNEW
+291 NMAQLRVEHDLANDW
-306 KLNAGVQYLHGKLH
+306 KLNAGVQYLNGKLH
-320 GYAVEGSGVNK
+320 GYAVEANGIQNDG
-331 DDIEKINRNYSYR
+331 ETLGRNYNYR

-386 RSDPKSN
+386 RSSGDIGS
-393 NYPINIYD
+393 YPINIYN
-401 PVLGQPLPELNSVAT
+401 PVLGQPLPELNRVTT

-429 QDQIELNERL
+429 QDQIDLNERL

-452 DYKNLLPNTA
+452 DYKNLLPNTT

-471 IPRLGLVFKARD
+471 IPRLGLVYKASD
-483 DLSIYSNAAK
+483 DLSLYGNAAK

-498 TGASHNGEGFD
+498 TGASRNGEGFD
-509 PEEGMAYEL
+509 PEEGTTYEL

-529 SVDSA
+529 SIDSA

-540 ENVLTDD
+540 ENVLTLD
-547 PLYPN
+547 PVDSAY
-552 QNKKV
+552 KV
-557 TAGEVRS
+557 AAGEVRS
-564 QGIELNIAGQITP
+564 RGIELNIAGQITP
-577 AWKIIGGYAYTDAEV
+577 AWKIIGGYAFTDAEV

-618 EFQNG
+618 EFQVG

-653 YAVTDLVSYYQ
+653 YAVTD
-664 ATPKLRINLDLKN
+664 
-677 LFDKVYDES
+677 
-686 AFSLYAYPG
+686 
-695 ESRTVQVGMSYTF
+695 

>member
-12 IAQLCCISSAFAGTN
+12 IAQLCCIPAAFADTN

-41 QAADQAYKVDSSNTA
+41 QASDQTYKVDSSSSA
-56 TRSEVALKDTPQSVS
+56 TRSEIALQDTPQSVS
-71 IVTQKVIEDIGATR
+71 MVTQKVIEDIGATR
-85 LIEALDLAGGLTRAN
+85 LVEALDLAGGVTRAN

-108 GFNLRG
+108 GFNMRG

-171 SEQRTTL
+171 SEQQTTL
-178 GAQLNSEGLYR
+178 GAQLSSEGLYR
-189 TTVDTTGTIPNAE
+189 TTVDTTGTVPDAE

-235 QASDATK
+235 QATDATK
-242 VIFEADILR
+242 VTFEADILR

-267 SFNSSPK
+267 SFNSSPE

-282 YNNRLYNDN
+282 YYNRLYNDN
-291 DMTQLRVEHDLGNEW
+291 NMTQLRVEHDLGNDW
-306 KLNAGVQYLHGKLH
+306 KLNAGVQYLNGKLH
-320 GYAVEGSGVNK
+320 GYAVEANGIQNDG
-331 DDIEKINRNYSYR
+331 ETLGRNYNYR

-386 RSDPKSN
+386 RSSGDIGS
-393 NYPINIYD
+393 YPINIYN
-401 PVLGQPLPELNSVAT
+401 PVLGQPLPELNRVTT

-429 QDQIELNERL
+429 QDQIGLNERL

-452 DYKNLLPNTA
+452 DYKNLLPNTT

-471 IPRLGLVFKARD
+471 IPRLGLVYKASD
-483 DLSIYSNAAK
+483 DLSLYGNAAK

-498 TGASHNGEGFD
+498 TGASRNGEGFD
-509 PEEGMAYEL
+509 PEEGTAYEL

-529 SVDSA
+529 SIDSA

-540 ENVLTDD
+540 ENVLTLD
-547 PLYPN
+547 PVDSAY
-552 QNKKV
+552 KV
-557 TAGEVRS
+557 AAGEVRS
-564 QGIELNIAGQITP
+564 RGIELNIAGQITP

-603 LANIPKNSFN
+603 LA
-613 LLNIY
+613 L
-618 EFQNG
+618 
-623 PLQGLGL
+623 
-630 GINQKYIDKRAG
+630 
-642 QTANSTYTMKG
+642 
-653 YAVTDLVSYYQ
+653 
-664 ATPKLRINLDLKN
+664 
-677 LFDKVYDES
+677 
-686 AFSLYAYPG
+686 SLIHI
-695 ESRTVQVGMSYTF
+695 

>member
-12 IAQLCCISSAFAGTN
+12 IAQLCCIPAAFADTN

-41 QAADQAYKVDSSNTA
+41 QASDQTYKVDSSSSA
-56 TRSEVALKDTPQSVS
+56 TRSEIALQNTPQSVS
-71 IVTQKVIEDIGATR
+71 VVTQKVIEDIGATR
-85 LIEALDLAGGLTRAN
+85 LVEALDLAGGVTRAN

-108 GFNLRG
+108 GFNVRG

-171 SEQRTTL
+171 SEQQTTL
-178 GAQLNSEGLYR
+178 GAQLSSEGLYR

-235 QASDATK
+235 QATDATK
-242 VIFEADILR
+242 VTFEADILR

-267 SFNSSPK
+267 SFNSSPE

-282 YNNRLYNDN
+282 YYNRLYNDN
-291 DMTQLRVEHDLGNEW
+291 NMAQLRVEHDLGNDW
-306 KLNAGVQYLHGKLH
+306 KLNAGVQYLNGKLH
-320 GYAVEGSGVNK
+320 GYAVEANGIQNDG
-331 DDIEKINRNYSYR
+331 ETLGRNYNYR

-386 RSDPKSN
+386 RSSGDIGS
-393 NYPINIYD
+393 YPINIYN
-401 PVLGQPLPELNSVAT
+401 PVLGQPLPELNRVTT

-429 QDQIELNERL
+429 QDQIDLNERL

-452 DYKNLLPNTA
+452 DYKNLLPNTT

-471 IPRLGLVFKARD
+471 IPRLGLVYKASD
-483 DLSIYSNAAK
+483 DLSLYGNAAK

-498 TGASHNGEGFD
+498 TGASRNGEGFD
-509 PEEGMAYEL
+509 PEEGTAYEL

-529 SVDSA
+529 SIDSA

-540 ENVLTDD
+540 ENVLTLD
-547 PLYPN
+547 PVDSAY
-552 QNKKV
+552 KV
-557 TAGEVRS
+557 AAGEVRS
-564 QGIELNIAGQITP
+564 RGIELNITGQITP

-592 TKDNTLQKGTA
+592 TKDNTLQKEQ
-603 LANIPKNSFN
+603 L
-613 LLNIY
+613 
-618 EFQNG
+618 
-623 PLQGLGL
+623 
-630 GINQKYIDKRAG
+630 
-642 QTANSTYTMKG
+642 
-653 YAVTDLVSYYQ
+653 
-664 ATPKLRINLDLKN
+664 
-677 LFDKVYDES
+677 
-686 AFSLYAYPG
+686 
-695 ESRTVQVGMSYTF
+695 

>member
-1 MDLKLRLLSLS
+1 MDLKLRLLSLT
-12 IAQLCCISSAFAGTN
+12 IAQLCCISTTFAETN
-27 NSSTTL
+27 SSSTTL

-41 QAADQAYKVDSSNTA
+41 QAADQAYKVDSSNSA
-56 TRSEVALKDTPQSVS
+56 TRSEIALKDTPQSVS
-71 IVTQKVIEDIGATR
+71 VVTQKVIEDIGATR
-85 LIEALDLAGGLTRAN
+85 LIEALDLAGGVTRAN

-171 SEQRTTL
+171 SEQQTTL

-224 KRYGIAPVIQW
+224 KRYGIAPVIHW

-242 VIFEADILR
+242 VTFEADILR

-259 HTRYPTQK
+259 QTRYAGQK
-267 SFNSSPK
+267 SFISSPDI
-274 TYLWETGK
+274 YLWETGK

-291 DMTQLRVEHDLGNEW
+291 NMTQLRVEHDLGNDW
-306 KLNAGVQYLHGKLH
+306 KLNAGVQYLNGKLH
-320 GYAVEGSGVNK
+320 GYAVEANGIQ
-331 DDIEKINRNYSYR
+331 DDGETLNRNYNYR

-401 PVLGQPLPELNSVAT
+401 PVLGQPLPELKNITT
-416 HDRENLKTTALFV
+416 HDRENLKTTAVFA
-429 QDQIELNERL
+429 QDQIDLNERL

-498 TGASHNGEGFD
+498 TGASRNGEGFD

-534 IFYANK
+534 IFYAKK
-540 ENVLTDD
+540 ENVLTLD
-547 PLYPN
+547 PVDSAY
-552 QNKKV
+552 KV
-557 TAGEVRS
+557 AAGEVRS
-564 QGIELNIAGQITP
+564 QGIELNVAGQITP

-592 TKDNTLQKGTA
+592 SKDNTLKKGTT

-618 EFQNG
+618 EFQDG

-686 AFSLYAYPG
+686 AFNLYAYPG

>member
-1 MDLKLRLLSLS
+1 MDLKLRILSLS
-12 IAQLCCISSAFAGTN
+12 IAQLCCISSAFADTDT
-27 NSSTTL
+27 SSTTL

-41 QAADQAYKVDSSNTA
+41 QASDQTYKVDSSSSA
-56 TRSEVALKDTPQSVS
+56 TRSEIALKDTPQSVS
-71 IVTQKVIEDIGATR
+71 VVNQKVIEDIGATR
-85 LIEALDLAGGLTRAN
+85 LIEALDLAGGVSRAN

-108 GFNLRG
+108 GFNVRG

-171 SEQRTTL
+171 SEQQTTL

-189 TTVDTTGTIPNAE
+189 TTLDTTGTIPNAE

-219 DHVES
+219 DHVDS

-242 VIFEADILR
+242 VTFEADILR

-259 HTRYPTQK
+259 QTRYAGQK
-267 SFNSSPK
+267 SFNSSPE

-291 DMTQLRVEHDLGNEW
+291 NMTQLRVEHDLGNDW
-306 KLNAGVQYLHGKLH
+306 KLNTGVQYLNGKLH
-320 GYAVEGSGVNK
+320 GYAVEANGIQNDG
-331 DDIEKINRNYSYR
+331 ETLGRNYNYR

-355 NLTGNFQ
+355 NLTGKFQ
-362 LLGLAHTLVTGL
+362 FLGLANTLVTGL

-386 RSDPKSN
+386 RSSGDVGS
-393 NYPINIYD
+393 YPINIYN
-401 PVLGQPLPELNSVAT
+401 PVLGQPLPELYRVTT
-416 HDRENLKTTALFV
+416 HDRENLKTTAVFV
-429 QDQIELNERL
+429 QDQVDLNERL

-462 NWNTSHDAF
+462 NWNTSHNAF
-471 IPRLGLVFKARD
+471 IPRLGLVYKASD

-498 TGASHNGEGFD
+498 TGASRNGDGFD
-509 PEEGMAYEL
+509 PEEGLAYEL

-529 SVDSA
+529 SIDSA

-540 ENVLTDD
+540 ENVLTLD
-547 PLYPN
+547 PVDSAY
-552 QNKKV
+552 KV
-557 TAGEVRS
+557 AAGKVRS
-564 QGIELNIAGQITP
+564 RGIELNIAGQLTP

-592 TKDNTLQKGTA
+592 TKDNSLQKGTA
-603 LANIPKNSFN
+603 LANIPKDSFN

-618 EFQNG
+618 EFQDG

-664 ATPKLRINLDLKN
+664 ASPKLRINLDLKN

-686 AFSLYAYPG
+686 AFNLYAYPG
-695 ESRTVQVGMSYTF
+695 ESLTVQLGMSYTF

>member
-12 IAQLCCISSAFAGTN
+12 IAQLCCIPATFADTN

-41 QAADQAYKVDSSNTA
+41 QASDQTYKVDSSSSA
-56 TRSEVALKDTPQSVS
+56 TRSEIALQDTPQSVS
-71 IVTQKVIEDIGATR
+71 VVTQKVIEDIGATR
-85 LIEALDLAGGLTRAN
+85 LVEALDLAGGVTRAN

-108 GFNLRG
+108 GFNVRG

-171 SEQRTTL
+171 SEQQTTL

-235 QASDATK
+235 QATDATK
-242 VIFEADILR
+242 VTFEADILR

-267 SFNSSPK
+267 SFNSLPE

-282 YNNRLYNDN
+282 YYNRLYNDN
-291 DMTQLRVEHDLGNEW
+291 NMTQLRVEHDLGNDW
-306 KLNAGVQYLHGKLH
+306 KLNAGVQYLNGKLH
-320 GYAVEGSGVNK
+320 GYAVEANGIQADG
-331 DDIEKINRNYSYR
+331 ETLGRNYNYR

-386 RSDPKSN
+386 RSSGDIGS
-393 NYPINIYD
+393 YPINIYN
-401 PVLGQPLPELNSVAT
+401 PVLGQPLPELNRITT

-429 QDQIELNERL
+429 QDQIDLNERL

-452 DYKNLLPNTA
+452 DYKNLLPNTT

-471 IPRLGLVFKARD
+471 IPRLGLVYKASD
-483 DLSIYSNAAK
+483 DLSLYGNAAK

-498 TGASHNGEGFD
+498 TGASRNGEGFD
-509 PEEGMAYEL
+509 PEEGTAYEL

-529 SVDSA
+529 SIDSA

-540 ENVLTDD
+540 ENVLTLD
-547 PLYPN
+547 PVDSAY
-552 QNKKV
+552 KV
-557 TAGEVRS
+557 AAGEVRS
-564 QGIELNIAGQITP
+564 RGIELNIAGQITP

-618 EFQNG
+618 EFQDG

-642 QTANSTYTMKG
+642 QTANSTYIMKG

-664 ATPKLRINLDLKN
+664 ATPKLRLNLDVKN
-677 LFDKVYDES
+677 IFDKVYDES
-686 AFSLYAYPG
+686 AFNLYAYLG
-695 ESRTVQVGMSYTF
+695 ESRTVQLGMSYTF

>member
-12 IAQLCCISSAFAGTN
+12 IAQFCCLSTAFAETDS
-27 NSSTTL
+27 SSTTL

-41 QAADQAYKVDSSNTA
+41 QASDQTYKVDSSSSA
-56 TRSEVALKDTPQSVS
+56 TRSEVSLKDTPQSVS
-71 IVTQKVIEDIGATR
+71 VVTQKVIEDIGATR
-85 LIEALDLAGGLTRAN
+85 LIEALDLAGGVGRAN

-135 DSNTIERVDVLRGP
+135 DSNTIERIDVLRGP

-171 SEQRTTL
+171 SEQQTTL

-235 QASDATK
+235 QATDATK
-242 VIFEADILR
+242 VTFEADILR

-259 HTRYPTQK
+259 HTRYPAQK
-267 SFNSSPK
+267 SFNSSPE

-291 DMTQLRVEHDLGNEW
+291 NMTQLRVEHDLGNDW
-306 KLNAGVQYLHGKLH
+306 KLNAGIQYLNGKLH
-320 GYAVEGSGVNK
+320 GYAVEANGIQNDGKTVG
-331 DDIEKINRNYSYR
+331 RNYNYR

-386 RSDPKSN
+386 RSDLKSN
-393 NYPINIYD
+393 NYPINIYN
-401 PVLGQPLPELNSVAT
+401 PVLGQILPELNSVAT

-498 TGASHNGEGFD
+498 AGANYSGEGFD

-529 SVDSA
+529 SIDSA
-534 IFYANK
+534 IFYAEK

-557 TAGEVRS
+557 AAGEVRS

-618 EFQNG
+618 EFQG
-623 PLQGLGL
+623 GALQGLGL
-630 GINQKYIDKRAG
+630 GVNQKYIDKRAG

-664 ATPKLRINLDLKN
+664 ATPKLRLNLDLKN
-677 LFDKVYDES
+677 IFDKTYDES
-686 AFSLYAYPG
+686 AFNLYAYPG
-695 ESRTVQVGMSYTF
+695 EPRTVQFGMSYTF

>member
-12 IAQLCCISSAFAGTN
+12 IAQLCCIPAAFADTN

-41 QAADQAYKVDSSNTA
+41 QASDQTYKVDSSSSA
-56 TRSEVALKDTPQSVS
+56 TRSEIALQDTPQSVS
-71 IVTQKVIEDIGATR
+71 VVTQKVIEDIGATR
-85 LIEALDLAGGLTRAN
+85 LVEALDLAGGVTRAN

-108 GFNLRG
+108 GFNVRG

-171 SEQRTTL
+171 SEQQTTL

-235 QASDATK
+235 QATDATK
-242 VIFEADILR
+242 VTFEADILR

-267 SFNSSPK
+267 SFNSSPE

-282 YNNRLYNDN
+282 YYNRLYNDN
-291 DMTQLRVEHDLGNEW
+291 NMTQLRVEHDLGNDW
-306 KLNAGVQYLHGKLH
+306 KLNAGVQYLNGKLH
-320 GYAVEGSGVNK
+320 GYAVEANGIQADG
-331 DDIEKINRNYSYR
+331 ETLGRNYNYR

-386 RSDPKSN
+386 RSSGDIGS
-393 NYPINIYD
+393 YPINIYN
-401 PVLGQPLPELNSVAT
+401 PVLGQPLPELNRVTT

-429 QDQIELNERL
+429 QDQIDLNERL

-452 DYKNLLPNTA
+452 DYKNLLPNTT

-471 IPRLGLVFKARD
+471 IPRIGLVYKASD
-483 DLSIYSNAAK
+483 DLSLYGNAAK

-498 TGASHNGEGFD
+498 TGASRNGEGFD
-509 PEEGMAYEL
+509 PEEGTAYEL

-529 SVDSA
+529 SIDSA

-540 ENVLTDD
+540 ENVLTLD
-547 PLYPN
+547 PVDSAY
-552 QNKKV
+552 KV
-557 TAGEVRS
+557 AAGEVRS
-564 QGIELNIAGQITP
+564 RGIELNIAGQITP

-618 EFQNG
+618 EFQDG
-623 PLQGLGL
+623 P
-630 GINQKYIDKRAG
+630 
-642 QTANSTYTMKG
+642 
-653 YAVTDLVSYYQ
+653 
-664 ATPKLRINLDLKN
+664 
-677 LFDKVYDES
+677 
-686 AFSLYAYPG
+686 
-695 ESRTVQVGMSYTF
+695 

>member
-12 IAQLCCISSAFAGTN
+12 IAQLCCIPAAFADTN

-41 QAADQAYKVDSSNTA
+41 QASDQTYKVDSSSSA
-56 TRSEVALKDTPQSVS
+56 TRSEIALQDTPQSVS
-71 IVTQKVIEDIGATR
+71 MVTQKVIEDIGATR
-85 LIEALDLAGGLTRAN
+85 LVEALDLAGGVTRAN

-108 GFNLRG
+108 GFNMRG

-171 SEQRTTL
+171 SEQQTTL
-178 GAQLNSEGLYR
+178 GAQLSSEGLYR
-189 TTVDTTGTIPNAE
+189 TTVDTTGTVPDAE

-235 QASDATK
+235 QATDATK
-242 VIFEADILR
+242 VTFEADILR

-267 SFNSSPK
+267 SFNSSPE

-282 YNNRLYNDN
+282 YYNRLYNDN
-291 DMTQLRVEHDLGNEW
+291 NMTQLRVEHDLGNDW
-306 KLNAGVQYLHGKLH
+306 KLNAGVQYLNGKLH
-320 GYAVEGSGVNK
+320 GYAVEANGIQNDG
-331 DDIEKINRNYSYR
+331 ETLGRNYNYR

-386 RSDPKSN
+386 RSSGDIGS
-393 NYPINIYD
+393 YPINIYN
-401 PVLGQPLPELNSVAT
+401 PVLGQPLPELNRVTT

-429 QDQIELNERL
+429 QDQIGLNERL

-452 DYKNLLPNTA
+452 DYKNLLPNTT

-471 IPRLGLVFKARD
+471 IPRLGLVYKASD
-483 DLSIYSNAAK
+483 DLSLYGNAAK

-498 TGASHNGEGFD
+498 TGASRNGEGFD
-509 PEEGMAYEL
+509 PEEGTAYEL

-529 SVDSA
+529 SIDSA

-540 ENVLTDD
+540 ENVLTLD
-547 PLYPN
+547 PVDSAY
-552 QNKKV
+552 KV
-557 TAGEVRS
+557 AAGEVRS
-564 QGIELNIAGQITP
+564 RGIELNIAGQITP

-613 LLNIY
+613 
-618 EFQNG
+618 
-623 PLQGLGL
+623 
-630 GINQKYIDKRAG
+630 
-642 QTANSTYTMKG
+642 
-653 YAVTDLVSYYQ
+653 
-664 ATPKLRINLDLKN
+664 
-677 LFDKVYDES
+677 
-686 AFSLYAYPG
+686 
-695 ESRTVQVGMSYTF
+695 

>member
-12 IAQLCCISSAFAGTN
+12 IAQLCCISSAFAETN
-27 NSSTTL
+27 GSSTTL

-41 QAADQAYKVDSSNTA
+41 QAADQAYKVDSSSSA

-71 IVTQKVIEDIGATR
+71 VVTQKVIEDIGATR
-85 LIEALDLAGGLTRAN
+85 LIEALDLAGGVTRAN

-171 SEQRTTL
+171 SEQQTIL
-178 GAQLNSEGLYR
+178 GAQLSSEGLYR
-189 TTVDTTGTIPNAE
+189 TTIDTTGTIPNAE

-242 VIFEADILR
+242 VTFEADILR

-259 HTRYPTQK
+259 QTRYAGQK
-267 SFNSSPK
+267 SFNSSPE

-291 DMTQLRVEHDLGNEW
+291 DMTQLRVEHDLGNDW
-306 KLNAGVQYLHGKLH
+306 KLNAGVQYLHGKLY
-320 GYAVEGSGVNK
+320 GYAVEANGIQADGETL
-331 DDIEKINRNYSYR
+331 DRNYNYR

-401 PVLGQPLPELNSVAT
+401 PVLGQPLPELKNITT
-416 HDRENLKTTALFV
+416 HDRENLKTTAVFV
-429 QDQIELNERL
+429 QDQIDLNERL

-498 TGASHNGEGFD
+498 TGANRNGEGFD
-509 PEEGMAYEL
+509 PEEGTAYEL

-552 QNKKV
+552 QNKKIA
-557 TAGEVRS
+557 AGEVRS
-564 QGIELNIAGQITP
+564 RGIELNIAGQITP

-618 EFQNG
+618 EFQDG

-664 ATPKLRINLDLKN
+664 ATPKLRLNLDLKN
-677 LFDKVYDES
+677 IFDKVYDES
-686 AFSLYAYPG
+686 AFNLYSYPG
-695 ESRTVQVGMSYTF
+695 EPRTVQLGMSYTF

>member
-12 IAQLCCISSAFAGTN
+12 IAQLCCIPAAFADTN

-41 QAADQAYKVDSSNTA
+41 QASDQTYKVDSSSSA
-56 TRSEVALKDTPQSVS
+56 TRSEIALQDTPQSVS
-71 IVTQKVIEDIGATR
+71 VVTQKVIEDIGATR
-85 LIEALDLAGGLTRAN
+85 LVEALDLAGGVTRAN

-108 GFNLRG
+108 GFNVRG

-171 SEQRTTL
+171 SEQQTTL

-235 QASDATK
+235 QATDATK
-242 VIFEADILR
+242 VTFEADILR

-267 SFNSSPK
+267 SFNSSPE

-282 YNNRLYNDN
+282 YYNRLYNDN
-291 DMTQLRVEHDLGNEW
+291 NMTQLRVEHDLGNDW
-306 KLNAGVQYLHGKLH
+306 KLNAGVQYLNGKLH
-320 GYAVEGSGVNK
+320 GYAVEANGIQADG
-331 DDIEKINRNYSYR
+331 ETLGRNYNYR

-386 RSDPKSN
+386 RSSGDIGS
-393 NYPINIYD
+393 YSINIYN
-401 PVLGQPLPELNSVAT
+401 PVLGQPLPELNRVTT

-429 QDQIELNERL
+429 QDQIDLNERL

-452 DYKNLLPNTA
+452 DYKNLLPNTT

-471 IPRLGLVFKARD
+471 IPRLGLVYKASD
-483 DLSIYSNAAK
+483 DLSLYGNAAK

-498 TGASHNGEGFD
+498 TGASRNGEGFD
-509 PEEGMAYEL
+509 PEEGTAYEL

-529 SVDSA
+529 SIDSA

-540 ENVLTDD
+540 ENVLTLD
-547 PLYPN
+547 PVDSAY
-552 QNKKV
+552 KV
-557 TAGEVRS
+557 AAGEVRS
-564 QGIELNIAGQITP
+564 RGIELNIAGQITT
-577 AWKIIGGYAYTDAEV
+577 AWKIIGGYAYTDAE
-592 TKDNTLQKGTA
+592 
-603 LANIPKNSFN
+603 
-613 LLNIY
+613 
-618 EFQNG
+618 
-623 PLQGLGL
+623 
-630 GINQKYIDKRAG
+630 
-642 QTANSTYTMKG
+642 
-653 YAVTDLVSYYQ
+653 
-664 ATPKLRINLDLKN
+664 
-677 LFDKVYDES
+677 
-686 AFSLYAYPG
+686 
-695 ESRTVQVGMSYTF
+695 

>member
-12 IAQLCCISSAFAGTN
+12 IAQLCCIPATFADTN

-41 QAADQAYKVDSSNTA
+41 QASDQTYKVDSSGSA
-56 TRSEVALKDTPQSVS
+56 TRSEIALQDTPQSVS
-71 IVTQKVIEDIGATR
+71 VVTQKVIEDIGATR
-85 LIEALDLAGGLTRAN
+85 LVEALDLAGGVTRAN

-108 GFNLRG
+108 GFNVRG

-171 SEQRTTL
+171 SEQQTTL

-235 QASDATK
+235 QATDATK
-242 VIFEADILR
+242 VTFEADILR

-267 SFNSSPK
+267 SFNSSPE

-282 YNNRLYNDN
+282 YYNRLYNDN
-291 DMTQLRVEHDLGNEW
+291 NMAQLRVEHDLGNDW
-306 KLNAGVQYLHGKLH
+306 KLNAGVQYLNGKLH
-320 GYAVEGSGVNK
+320 GYAVEANGIQNDG
-331 DDIEKINRNYSYR
+331 ETLGRNYNYR

-386 RSDPKSN
+386 RSSGDIGS
-393 NYPINIYD
+393 YPINIYN
-401 PVLGQPLPELNSVAT
+401 PVLGQPLPELNRVTT

-429 QDQIELNERL
+429 QDQIDLNERL

-452 DYKNLLPNTA
+452 DYKNLLPNTT

-471 IPRLGLVFKARD
+471 IPRLGLVYKASD
-483 DLSIYSNAAK
+483 DLSLYGNAAK

-498 TGASHNGEGFD
+498 TGASRNGEGFD
-509 PEEGMAYEL
+509 PEEGTAYEL

-529 SVDSA
+529 SIDSA

-540 ENVLTDD
+540 ENVLTLD
-547 PLYPN
+547 PVDSAY
-552 QNKKV
+552 KV
-557 TAGEVRS
+557 AAGEVRS
-564 QGIELNIAGQITP
+564 RGIELNIAGQITP
-577 AWKIIGGYAYTDAEV
+577 A
-592 TKDNTLQKGTA
+592 
-603 LANIPKNSFN
+603 
-613 LLNIY
+613 
-618 EFQNG
+618 
-623 PLQGLGL
+623 
-630 GINQKYIDKRAG
+630 
-642 QTANSTYTMKG
+642 
-653 YAVTDLVSYYQ
+653 
-664 ATPKLRINLDLKN
+664 
-677 LFDKVYDES
+677 
-686 AFSLYAYPG
+686 
-695 ESRTVQVGMSYTF
+695 

>member
-12 IAQLCCISSAFAGTN
+12 IAQLCCIPAAFADTN

-41 QAADQAYKVDSSNTA
+41 QASDQTYKVDSSSSA
-56 TRSEVALKDTPQSVS
+56 TRSEIALQDTPQSVS
-71 IVTQKVIEDIGATR
+71 MVTQKVIEDIGATR
-85 LIEALDLAGGLTRAN
+85 LVEALDLAGGVTRAN

-108 GFNLRG
+108 GFNMRG

-171 SEQRTTL
+171 SEQQTTL
-178 GAQLNSEGLYR
+178 GAQLSSEGLYR
-189 TTVDTTGTIPNAE
+189 TTVDTTGTVPDAE

-235 QASDATK
+235 QATDATK
-242 VIFEADILR
+242 VTFEADILR

-267 SFNSSPK
+267 SFNSSPE

-282 YNNRLYNDN
+282 YYNRLYNDN
-291 DMTQLRVEHDLGNEW
+291 NMTQLRVEHDLGNDW
-306 KLNAGVQYLHGKLH
+306 KLNAGVQYLNGKLH
-320 GYAVEGSGVNK
+320 GYAVEANGIQNDG
-331 DDIEKINRNYSYR
+331 ETLGRNYNYR

-386 RSDPKSN
+386 RSSGDIGS
-393 NYPINIYD
+393 YPINIYN
-401 PVLGQPLPELNSVAT
+401 PVLGQPLPELNRVTT

-429 QDQIELNERL
+429 QDQIGLNERL

-452 DYKNLLPNTA
+452 DYKNLLPNTT

-471 IPRLGLVFKARD
+471 IPRLGLVYKASD
-483 DLSIYSNAAK
+483 DLSLYGNAAK

-498 TGASHNGEGFD
+498 TGASRNGEGFD
-509 PEEGMAYEL
+509 PEEGTAYEL

-529 SVDSA
+529 SIDSA

-540 ENVLTDD
+540 ENVLTLD
-547 PLYPN
+547 PVDSAY
-552 QNKKV
+552 KV
-557 TAGEVRS
+557 AAGEVRS
-564 QGIELNIAGQITP
+564 RGIELNIAGQITP

-603 LANIPKNSFN
+603 LANIPK
-613 LLNIY
+613 
-618 EFQNG
+618 
-623 PLQGLGL
+623 
-630 GINQKYIDKRAG
+630 
-642 QTANSTYTMKG
+642 
-653 YAVTDLVSYYQ
+653 
-664 ATPKLRINLDLKN
+664 
-677 LFDKVYDES
+677 
-686 AFSLYAYPG
+686 
-695 ESRTVQVGMSYTF
+695 

>member
-12 IAQLCCISSAFAGTN
+12 IAQLCCISSAFAETN

-41 QAADQAYKVDSSNTA
+41 QAADQAYKVDSSNSA

-71 IVTQKVIEDIGATR
+71 VVTQKVIEDIGATR
-85 LIEALDLAGGLTRAN
+85 LIEALDLAGGVTRAN

-114 FTSGEFYRNGFP
+114 FTSGEFYRNGFS

-207 LNVIAEGGDSYR
+207 LNVISEGGDSYR

-242 VIFEADILR
+242 VTFEADILR

-259 HTRYPTQK
+259 QTRYAGQK
-267 SFNSSPK
+267 SFNNSPE

-291 DMTQLRVEHDLGNEW
+291 NMTQLRVEHDLGNDW
-306 KLNAGVQYLHGKLH
+306 KLNAGVQYLHGKLY
-320 GYAVEGSGVNK
+320 GYAVEANGIQ
-331 DDIEKINRNYSYR
+331 DDGETLNRNYNYR

-362 LLGLAHTLVTGL
+362 LLGLAHTFVTGL
-374 EYENYD
+374 EYEKYD
-380 YKSYII
+380 YKSFII

-401 PVLGQPLPELNSVAT
+401 PVLGQPLPELKNITT

-429 QDQIELNERL
+429 QDQIDLNERL
-439 SALLGLRFEHYEH
+439 STLLGLRFEHYEH

-498 TGASHNGEGFD
+498 TGASRNGEGFD

-534 IFYANK
+534 IFYAKK
-540 ENVLTDD
+540 ENVLTLD
-547 PLYPN
+547 PVDSAY
-552 QNKKV
+552 KV
-557 TAGEVRS
+557 AAGKVRS
-564 QGIELNIAGQITP
+564 QGIELNVAGQITP

-592 TKDNTLQKGTA
+592 TKDNTLQKGIA

-618 EFQNG
+618 EFQDG

-686 AFSLYAYPG
+686 AFNLYAYPG
-695 ESRTVQVGMSYTF
+695 ESRTVQLGMSYTF

>member
-12 IAQLCCISSAFAGTN
+12 IAQLCCITSTFADTDT
-27 NSSTTL
+27 SSTTL

-41 QAADQAYKVDSSNTA
+41 QASDQTYKVDSSSSA
-56 TRSEVALKDTPQSVS
+56 TRSETALKDTPQSVS
-71 IVTQKVIEDIGATR
+71 VVTQKVIEDIGATR
-85 LIEALDLAGGLTRAN
+85 LIEALDLAGGVTRAN

-135 DSNTIERVDVLRGP
+135 DSNTIERIDVLRGP

-171 SEQRTTL
+171 SEQQTTL

-189 TTVDTTGTIPNAE
+189 TTVDMTGTVPNAE

-207 LNVIAEGGDSYR
+207 LNMIAEGGDSYR

-235 QASDATK
+235 QASDTTK
-242 VIFEADILR
+242 VTFEADILR

-259 HTRYPTQK
+259 QTRYAGQK
-267 SFNSSPK
+267 SFISSPDS
-274 TYLWETGK
+274 YLWETGK
-282 YNNRLYNDN
+282 DSNRLYNDN
-291 DMTQLRVEHDLGNEW
+291 NMAQLRVEHELGNDW
-306 KLNAGVQYLHGKLH
+306 KLNAGVQYLNGKLH
-320 GYAVEGSGVNK
+320 GYAVEANGIQNDG
-331 DDIEKINRNYSYR
+331 ETLGRNYNYR

-355 NLTGNFQ
+355 NLTGKFQ
-362 LLGLAHTLVTGL
+362 FLGLANTLVTGL

-386 RSDPKSN
+386 RSSGDVGS
-393 NYPINIYD
+393 YPINIYN
-401 PVLGQPLPELNSVAT
+401 PVLGQPLPELYRVTT
-416 HDRENLKTTALFV
+416 HDRENLKTTALFL
-429 QDQIELNERL
+429 QDQVDLNERL

-462 NWNTSHDAF
+462 NWNTSHNAF
-471 IPRLGLVFKARD
+471 IPRLGLVYKASN

-498 TGASHNGEGFD
+498 TGASRNGDGFD
-509 PEEGMAYEL
+509 PEEGLAYEL

-529 SVDSA
+529 SIDSA

-540 ENVLTDD
+540 ENVLTLD
-547 PLYPN
+547 PVDSAY
-552 QNKKV
+552 KV
-557 TAGEVRS
+557 AAGKIRS
-564 QGIELNIAGQITP
+564 RGIELNIAGQLTP

-592 TKDNTLQKGTA
+592 TKDNSLQKGTA

-653 YAVTDLVSYYQ
+653 YGVTDLVSYYQ
-664 ATPKLRINLDLKN
+664 ATPKLCLNLDVKN
-677 LFDKVYDES
+677 IFDRVYDES
-686 AFSLYAYPG
+686 AFNLYAYPG
-695 ESRTVQVGMSYTF
+695 ESRTVQLGISYTF

>member
-12 IAQLCCISSAFAGTN
+12 IAQLCCIPAAFADTN

-41 QAADQAYKVDSSNTA
+41 QASDQTYKVDSSSSA
-56 TRSEVALKDTPQSVS
+56 TRSEIALQDTPQSVS
-71 IVTQKVIEDIGATR
+71 MVTQKVIEDIGATR
-85 LIEALDLAGGLTRAN
+85 LVEALDLAGGVTRAN

-108 GFNLRG
+108 GFNMRG

-171 SEQRTTL
+171 SEQQTTL
-178 GAQLNSEGLYR
+178 GAQLSSEGLYR
-189 TTVDTTGTIPNAE
+189 TTVDTTGTVPDAE

-235 QASDATK
+235 QATDATK
-242 VIFEADILR
+242 VTFEADILR

-267 SFNSSPK
+267 SFNSSPE

-282 YNNRLYNDN
+282 YYNRLYNDN
-291 DMTQLRVEHDLGNEW
+291 NMTQLRVEHDLGNDW
-306 KLNAGVQYLHGKLH
+306 KLNAGVQYLNGKLH
-320 GYAVEGSGVNK
+320 GYAVEANGIQNDG
-331 DDIEKINRNYSYR
+331 ETLGRNYNYR

-386 RSDPKSN
+386 RSSGDIGS
-393 NYPINIYD
+393 YPINIYN
-401 PVLGQPLPELNSVAT
+401 PVLGQPLPELNRVTT

-429 QDQIELNERL
+429 QDQIGLNERL

-452 DYKNLLPNTA
+452 DYKNLLPNTT

-471 IPRLGLVFKARD
+471 IPRLGLVYKASD
-483 DLSIYSNAAK
+483 DLSLYGNAAK

-498 TGASHNGEGFD
+498 TGASRNGEGFD
-509 PEEGMAYEL
+509 PEEGTAYEL

-529 SVDSA
+529 SIDSA

-540 ENVLTDD
+540 ENVLTLD
-547 PLYPN
+547 P
-552 QNKKV
+552 V
-557 TAGEVRS
+557 DS
-564 QGIELNIAGQITP
+564 
-577 AWKIIGGYAYTDAEV
+577 
-592 TKDNTLQKGTA
+592 A
-603 LANIPKNSFN
+603 LLAKFV
-613 LLNIY
+613 
-618 EFQNG
+618 
-623 PLQGLGL
+623 
-630 GINQKYIDKRAG
+630 
-642 QTANSTYTMKG
+642 
-653 YAVTDLVSYYQ
+653 AVALS
-664 ATPKLRINLDLKN
+664 
-677 LFDKVYDES
+677 
-686 AFSLYAYPG
+686 
-695 ESRTVQVGMSYTF
+695 

>member
-12 IAQLCCISSAFAGTN
+12 IAQLCCISSTFAETH

-41 QAADQAYKVDSSNTA
+41 QAADQAYKVDSSSSA

-71 IVTQKVIEDIGATR
+71 VVTQKVIEDIGATR
-85 LIEALDLAGGLTRAN
+85 LIEALDLAGGVTRAN

-171 SEQRTTL
+171 SEQQTTL
-178 GAQLNSEGLYR
+178 GAQLSSEGLYR
-189 TTVDTTGTIPNAE
+189 TTVDTTGTIQNAE

-242 VIFEADILR
+242 VTFEADILR

-259 HTRYPTQK
+259 QTRYAGQK
-267 SFNSSPK
+267 SFNSSPE

-291 DMTQLRVEHDLGNEW
+291 NMTQLRVEHDLGNDW
-306 KLNAGVQYLHGKLH
+306 KLNAGVQYLNGKLH

-401 PVLGQPLPELNSVAT
+401 PVLGQPLPELKNITT
-416 HDRENLKTTALFV
+416 HDRENLKTTAVFA
-429 QDQIELNERL
+429 QDQIDLNERL

-498 TGASHNGEGFD
+498 TGASRNGEGFD

-534 IFYANK
+534 IFYAEK
-540 ENVLTDD
+540 ENVLTLD
-547 PLYPN
+547 PVDSAY
-552 QNKKV
+552 KV
-557 TAGEVRS
+557 AAGEVRS
-564 QGIELNIAGQITP
+564 QGIELNVAGQITP

-592 TKDNTLQKGTA
+592 SKDNTLKKGTT

-618 EFQNG
+618 EFQDG
-623 PLQGLGL
+623 LLQGLGL

-686 AFSLYAYPG
+686 AFNLYAYPG
-695 ESRTVQVGMSYTF
+695 ESRTVQLGMSYTF